1 MRITIYPNG
10 EVYIPDKL
18 IGFVG
23 ETNHRTIDFIFDP
36 VEGAS
41 CYELRLLYPDKTAY
55 LAPITNKKITVTG
68 SMLPRAGRI
77 RGQWLAYT
85 TNNDDEYTLVAKS
98 EMFDLIIGESIG
110 DDISPVP
117 TYEASIAAAAA
128 LVEQG
133 LTKEQIITAI
143 YQIVE
148 SGEVTDLDSGF
159 VTTLK
164 EILHNTGFRIGVGT
178 EAELAA
184 LEEAGLLEEGVL
196 YIPSDEDTGWQELTL
211 LNGWTTYSF
220 SDTEDDTPQTP
231 QIRRIG
237 NHVYV
242 RGAIANTDISPL
254 LSVKKIFA
262 VAPEGMKA
270 TRHVFRSTTGFG
282 LSVSRLETNPSGD
295 LFTRAVFDLESGE
308 RLTSCSWMSI
318 DMDYIID

>member
-1 MRITIYPNG
+1 MNYTEHIHLLKPETDELFNVQHANSNAELLDAAITA
-10 EVYIPDKL
+10 K
-18 IGFVG
+18 
-23 ETNHRTIDFIFDP
+23 
-36 VEGAS
+36 AS
-41 CYELRLLYPDKTAY
+41 LEQVA
-55 LAPITNKKITVTG
+55 A
-68 SMLPRAGRI
+68 ML
-77 RGQWLAYT
+77 
-85 TNNDDEYTLVAKS
+85 
-98 EMFDLIIGESIG
+98 
-110 DDISPVP
+110 
-117 TYEASIAAAAA
+117 
-128 LVEQG
+128 
-133 LTKEQIITAI
+133 EQIIETG
-143 YQIVE
+143 QI
-148 SGEVTDLDSGF
+148 TDVDIGA
-159 VTTLK
+159 VTTIK

-184 LEEAGLLEEGVL
+184 LEDAGLLEEGVL
-196 YIPSDEDTGWQELTL
+196 YIPSDEDTGWQDLTL

-220 SDTEDDTPQTP
+220 SGTEDDTPQAP

-308 RLTSCSWMSI
+308 RLTSCAWMSI